1 MEQYN
6 SVRNIFPPIIGG
18 MMQIYGTSFRIVWHD
33 GGMDE
38 WASFALQSL
47 IQIIK
52 SSTKNL

>member
-6 SVRNIFPPIIGG
+6 SVHNIFPPSLQL
-18 MMQIYGTSFRIVWHD
+18 MQIYGTSFRIVWHD

-38 WASFALQSL
+38 LASFALQSL